1 MTAMAVSTGVRAV
14 RHGCAL
20 RADAVTTFKI
30 QKRSERNT
38 STTINDTKKYSGTSI
53 LYKSVELARDSLR

>member
-1 MTAMAVSTGVRAV
+1 MTAMAVSTGVLVRAV

-30 QKRSERNT
+30 QKRSKRN
-38 STTINDTKKYSGTSI
+38 TTINDTKKYSGTSI